1 MIVIAGTGFM
11 VGRSFAIF
19 LWYNENIYGF
29 ISYDNFMTRV
39 ATASWIGLAVYVTEM
54 IMPFFIVIYSRHVRF
69 IKRGVWL
76 GISYFVLVL
85 IQTIILSSLGFQF
98 YVGWSQITSI
108 VLVAILVIVI
118 TVLLGLIFK
127 VIRSQ
132 WKVRTAFDYIN
143 TARKFEQNVV
153 GSTQSPENSSPTT
166 REGDYE

>member
-1 MIVIAGTGFM
+1 MIVIAGAGFM
-11 VGRSFAIF
+11 VGRNFAIF
-19 LWYNENIYGF
+19 LWYNESIYGF
-29 ISYDNFMTRV
+29 INYDNFMARV
-39 ATASWIGLAVYVTEM
+39 AIASWIGLAVYVVEM
-54 IMPFFIVIYSRHVRF
+54 IMPFFIVIFSRQVRF

-85 IQTIILSSLGFQF
+85 IQTIILSSLGFRF

-132 WKVRTAFDYIN
+132 WKVRTTFDYIN
-143 TARKFEQNVV
+143 TARKFEQNLVS
-153 GSTQSPENSSPTT
+153 STQSPDNSRTT
-166 REGDYE
+166 AREGDHE